1 MEITIRQTFDMGYIR
16 KRDPYGAFS
25 RKGKLSDFVRWI
37 IEKIESVLS
46 GRDLCRAED
55 DSDGVDEQASAVY
68 DRTRGE
74 TAGERAGELLER
86 HGNSI
91 LRLCYSYLH
100 NMSDAE
106 DILQDTLIQYIK
118 TAPVLENEKHERAW
132 LLKVASNL
140 SKNRIQYNKRRQ
152 TDELEE
158 TLVAEEA
165 EDLSFV
171 WSAVKKLPD
180 KYREVVHLF
189 YYEGYATKEIAK
201 ILQRN
206 ESTVRSD
213 LKRGREQLK
222 GILKEGYDFE

>member
-1 MEITIRQTFDMGYIR
+1 MEMTIRRSGSWDVIR
-16 KRDPYGAFS
+16 RWKRDSKAALGWLFE
-25 RKGKLSDFVRWI
+25 KL
-37 IEKIESVLS
+37 EGVLS
-46 GRDLCRAED
+46 RADIRRTEEVGNT
-55 DSDGVDEQASAVY
+55 SSARPV
-68 DRTRGE
+68 E
-74 TAGERAGELLER
+74 ANTAEMSVNERAGELLER

-118 TAPVLENEKHERAW
+118 TAPVLENENHERAW

-158 TLVAEEA
+158 TLAAEEA

-189 YYEGYATKEIAK
+189 YYEGYATREIAQ